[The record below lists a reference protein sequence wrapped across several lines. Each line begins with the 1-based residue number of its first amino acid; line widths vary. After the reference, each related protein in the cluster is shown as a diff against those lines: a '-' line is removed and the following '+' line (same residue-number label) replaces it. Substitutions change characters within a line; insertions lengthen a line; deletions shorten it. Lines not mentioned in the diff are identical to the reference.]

1 MDRYAQQTPG
11 VQNEPFKEWPLE
23 DHGEN
28 ATHFGMLA
36 LARKSLQTLALDQ
49 LDIDSETANEA
60 RLKLEDEGSPQK
72 LLIRC
77 KERTV

>member
-1 MDRYAQQTPG
+1 MPHPDRYYSMLHCPQ
-11 VQNEPFKEWPLE
+11 WPLE